1 MSHSAAGATDDVT
14 WRADRKAGALD
25 SVFRWLARLLVEQRY
40 RKAID
45 ELERLDDRL
54 LTDIGITRSGIAY
67 AIRYGVNEIASEPR
81 PARYSATWL
90 AAGAVTLVSLF
101 SIGLLIAA
109 PAEPCLARPIRFIVP
124 FAAGGPNGISARI
137 IGDALGTALRQPIV
151 IENRPGANFEVSTPE
166 AMSASIR
173 DEIARWR
180 SLVERSAIEP
190 Q

>member
-1 MSHSAAGATDDVT
+1 
-14 WRADRKAGALD
+14 
-25 SVFRWLARLLVEQRY
+25 
-40 RKAID
+40 
-45 ELERLDDRL
+45 
-54 LTDIGITRSGIAY
+54 
-67 AIRYGVNEIASEPR
+67 
-81 PARYSATWL
+81 
-90 AAGAVTLVSLF
+90 
-101 SIGLLIAA
+101 
-109 PAEPCLARPIRFIVP
+109 VP

-151 IENRPGANFEVSTPE
+151 IENRSGANFEVSTPE